1 MVPLCYNI
9 FVIKRKPRKGKQV
22 MNDKRYFDIIRKTEI
37 AQLIEVLQLFEEYL
51 AKGIENEF
59 ADVLRQWIKEKV
71 AERSKH

>member
-1 MVPLCYNI
+1 
-9 FVIKRKPRKGKQV
+9 

-59 ADVLRQWIKEKV
+59 ADVLRRLIKEKV